1 MPSSATEHP
10 RLGIGTPPPR
20 GIQGPQQ
27 PLQRGFHVRL
37 DGPPERRVAQGAS
50 IEHVSLDDARVHMQA
65 ADNARTSYVR
75 CLYRAD
81 PADASLYHLVIDSI
95 AIPLQAVTELI
106 LSAAQSAAAG

>member
-1 MPSSATEHP
+1 
-10 RLGIGTPPPR
+10 
-20 GIQGPQQ
+20 
-27 PLQRGFHVRL
+27 LQRGFHVRL